1 MEAFGCCL
9 KRRLGGS
16 FDNIDQDSNL
26 EVTVFRIF
34 WSIYNVV
41 IGWEAKH
48 LGSRVVALT
57 VLGAAPA
64 AAGTAGGQHGR
75 QWW

>member
-1 MEAFGCCL
+1 MILYYALMFSL
-9 KRRLGGS
+9 S
-16 FDNIDQDSNL
+16 
-26 EVTVFRIF
+26 
-34 WSIYNVV
+34 
-41 IGWEAKH
+41 EAKH

>member
-1 MEAFGCCL
+1 MML
-9 KRRLGGS
+9 SL
-16 FDNIDQDSNL
+16 
-26 EVTVFRIF
+26 V
-34 WSIYNVV
+34 
-41 IGWEAKH
+41 EAKH

>member
-1 MEAFGCCL
+1 ML
-9 KRRLGGS
+9 VLLIR
-16 FDNIDQDSNL
+16 IVPV
-26 EVTVFRIF
+26 EVTILRIF
-34 WSIYNVV
+34 LGKFVMFSLVEV
-41 IGWEAKH
+41 KH

>member
-1 MEAFGCCL
+1 MSL
-9 KRRLGGS
+9 KLGGNVNS
-16 FDNIDQDSNL
+16 IDPDSSL
-26 EVTVFRIF
+26 EVTVFCIF
-34 WSIYNVV
+34 WNIYDIV